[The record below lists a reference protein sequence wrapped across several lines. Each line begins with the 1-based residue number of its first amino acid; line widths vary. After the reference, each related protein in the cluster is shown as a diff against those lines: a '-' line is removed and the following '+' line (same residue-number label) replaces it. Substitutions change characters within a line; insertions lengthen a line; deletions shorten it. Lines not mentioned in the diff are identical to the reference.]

1 MKQKKGGSKTMT
13 KKLSKIKKE
22 AHAICSDVSTDL
34 RAAAKQLDKV
44 STALFK
50 SLNDFDR
57 WFNSDQPL
65 TL

>member
-1 MKQKKGGSKTMT
+1 MT